1 MTARGPVAQGI
12 EQQPSKLKVGGSNP
26 PGVANK
32 IKLLEGNNGVKSSR
46 NFHPG
51 SFGEKTN
58 ADVQTL
64 RAEEFLMTLDAMD
77 WSEVSIHRI
86 VSAFL
91 QAERHSVLSAV
102 AIFDR

>member
-1 MTARGPVAQGI
+1 
-12 EQQPSKLKVGGSNP
+12 
-26 PGVANK
+26 
-32 IKLLEGNNGVKSSR
+32 
-46 NFHPG
+46 
-51 SFGEKTN
+51 
-58 ADVQTL
+58 
-64 RAEEFLMTLDAMD
+64 MTLDAMD